1 MPKYYVS
8 SCDLKSI
15 VAAPTP
21 KEGVIAAF
29 KRDALKLEG
38 KLSEIVVVSEH
49 GHESYRNEDLVF
61 STDKVL
67 IWAGLADHFQNAAED
82 INS

>member
-8 SCDLKSI
+8 SCDLKS
-15 VAAPTP
+15 VVSAPTP
-21 KEGVIAAF
+21 KEGVILAF
-29 KRDALKLEG
+29 KRDALKVEG
-38 KLSEIVVVSEH
+38 QLSQIVVVSEH
-49 GHESYRNEDLVF
+49 GHESYRDEDLAY

-67 IWAGLADHFQNAAED
+67 EWAGLTEHFED

>member
-8 SCDLKSI
+8 SCDLKSV
-15 VAAPTP
+15 VAADTP

-29 KRDALKLEG
+29 KRDALKIEG
-38 KLSEIVVVSEH
+38 MLSEIVVVSEH
-49 GHESYRNEDLVF
+49 GHESYRDHDLVY

-67 IWAGLADHFQNAAED
+67 EWAGLTEHFEGASQ
-82 INS
+82 